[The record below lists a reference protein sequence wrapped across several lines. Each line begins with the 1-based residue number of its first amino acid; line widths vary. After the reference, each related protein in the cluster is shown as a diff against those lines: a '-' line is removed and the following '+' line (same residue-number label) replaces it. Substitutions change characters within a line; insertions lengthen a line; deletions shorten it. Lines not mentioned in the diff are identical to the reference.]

1 MSTIVRPAL
10 VLFAALTVICGVVY
24 PFATAGIG
32 RLASARSQWQHRR
45 AGGRPSARR

>member
-32 RLASARSQWQHRR
+32 QLAFNDEVNGSIV
-45 AGGRPSARR
+45 